1 MYALILSLLLG
12 DTSGLHSSVTL
23 YPTEQACI
31 EAEKAIELKG
41 YEHPFNG
48 IVRCLPV
55 SKR

>member
-1 MYALILSLLLG
+1 
-12 DTSGLHSSVTL
+12 VTL